1 MRSPGGSHEEPLPGP
16 GTEVPVEL
24 KRWRDWYLHRFQRE
38 DDVLRRYHSRFNGC
52 VPGGPRPVTVTAMFT
67 LAHRFDKAT
76 ASTAE
81 TAYIVVKFNEFG
93 VIWIVWIV
101 CASTSQ
107 PGAWE
112 QRPVRNSPYHPATGD
127 RRRRLVRVDD
137 CRTTSRDRVRR
148 HDTRLVQLWSRCRM
162 KSIID
167 CKHWWHSSRRQWTSQ
182 VHDALTA
189 REASLTEGM
198 TTWKVGH
205 VRARALVPTE
215 AAPFLLVYV
224 LRMMYLEA

>member
-101 CASTSQ
+101 C
-107 PGAWE
+107 
-112 QRPVRNSPYHPATGD
+112 